1 MTEAALSSP
10 LARLTTVPRP
20 SFEDS
25 AALTAKRYRSEA
37 RLKALGIGA
46 ICLALGL
53 LGFLLFTIV
62 AQGYP
67 AFREAYIKLDINFDP
82 AVIDP
87 QGTRDPAVLAQAN
100 YASLINDALTKLFP
114 EASSRQDRRL
124 VRSFAS
130 SGAPNELR

>member
-1 MTEAALSSP
+1 MTEAAAVATP
-10 LARLTTVPRP
+10 LARLTTLPRP

-25 AALTAKRYRSEA
+25 AALTAWRYRSEA

-46 ICLALGL
+46 IAIALGL
-53 LGFLLFTIV
+53 LGVLLFTIV

-87 QGTRDPAVLAQAN
+87 QGTHDPAVLAQAN
-100 YASLINDALTKLFP
+100 YAS
-114 EASSRQDRRL
+114 
-124 VRSFAS
+124 
-130 SGAPNELR
+130 